1 MSIVSTIYTYVAACV
16 GVGGEGGG
24 PLCELVD
31 GDEDEDA

>member
-16 GVGGEGGG
+16 GVGGGGG